1 MITYLNCHSA
11 TPKTHFMITLNKTHL
26 QKCFVLASSLL
37 LFIGAF
43 SQVKYSAKKSLSLTL
58 SGTST
63 LHDWDMKSSTG
74 TFEANFVIAGSNTI
88 NTVNELSFSTKA
100 ESLKSGHDAMD
111 KNAYVALKSDKFP
124 LISYTSNKSTIIK
137 LDASTYSVKTTGKL
151 TIAGT
156 TLDEEIDATCK
167 VNSDKSI
174 TVMGSKKISMKDF
187 GMSAP
192 TFMMGT
198 VQTGNDVVLKF
209 DMKLTKF

>member
-1 MITYLNCHSA
+1 MN
-11 TPKTHFMITLNKTHL
+11 TLNKIRVHKL
-26 QKCFVLASSLL
+26 ILLCSSLF
-37 LFIGAF
+37 LFFSAF
-43 SQVKYSAKKSLSLTL
+43 SQIKYSAKKSISLTL

-63 LHDWDMKSSTG
+63 LHDWDMKSNQG
-74 TFEANFVIAGSNTI
+74 TFEATFTINSSNTI
-88 NTVNELSFSTKA
+88 TVVNGLSFTTKA

-111 KNAYVALKSDKFP
+111 NNAYVALKTDKSP
-124 LISYTSNKSTIIK
+124 VISYISNKSTITK
-137 LDASTYSVKTTGKL
+137 LDATTYAVKTTGKL
-151 TIAGT
+151 TIAGN
-156 TLDEEIDATCK
+156 TLDDAIDATCK

-209 DMKLTKF
+209 DIKLTKF

>member
-1 MITYLNCHSA
+1 MITR
-11 TPKTHFMITLNKTHL
+11 NKTHL
-26 QKCFVLASSLL
+26 HKFFILTTSLF
-37 LFIGAF
+37 LFLGAF
-43 SQVKYSAKKSLSLTL
+43 SQVKYSSKKALSLTL

-74 TFEANFVIAGSNTI
+74 IFEANFVISGNTI
-88 NTVNELSFSTKA
+88 TTVNALSFSTKA

-111 KNAYVALKSDKFP
+111 KNAYAALKSDKSP
-124 LISYTSNKSTIIK
+124 LITYTSNKSTIIK

-209 DMKLTKF
+209 DMKLTKL

>member
-1 MITYLNCHSA
+1 
-11 TPKTHFMITLNKTHL
+11 MITLNKNQFRKL
-26 QKCFVLASSLL
+26 LLLCSSLF
-37 LFIGAF
+37 LFFGAF
-43 SQVKYSAKKSLSLTL
+43 SQVKYSAKKAISLTL

-63 LHDWDMKSSTG
+63 LHDWDMKSSLAI
-74 TFEANFVIAGSNTI
+74 FEANFTITGSKVITA
-88 NTVNELSFSTKA
+88 VNGLSFSTKA

-111 KNAYVALKSDKFP
+111 KNAYVALKSDKSP
-124 LISYTSNKSTIIK
+124 VINYTSNKSTIIK
-137 LDASTYSVKTTGKL
+137 LDETTYSVKSTGKL

>member
-1 MITYLNCHSA
+1 MN
-11 TPKTHFMITLNKTHL
+11 TLHKNQIHKL
-26 QKCFVLASSLL
+26 LLLCSSLF
-37 LFIGAF
+37 LFICAF
-43 SQVKYSAKKSLSLTL
+43 SQVKYSAKKSISLTL

-63 LHDWDMKSSTG
+63 LHEWDMKSSLA
-74 TFEANFVIAGSNTI
+74 TFEANFTI
-88 NTVNELSFSTKA
+88 NSSKAITVVNGLSFSTQA

-111 KNAYVALKSDKFP
+111 KNAYVALKSDKSP
-124 LISYTSNKSTIIK
+124 TLTYTSNKSTITR
-137 LDASTYSVKTTGKL
+137 LDESTYAVKTTGKL

-167 VNSDKSI
+167 VNSDRSI

>member
-1 MITYLNCHSA
+1 
-11 TPKTHFMITLNKTHL
+11 MITLNKTHFL
-26 QKCFVLASSLL
+26 KFFILVTSLF

-43 SQVKYSAKKSLSLTL
+43 AQVKFSAKKTLSLTL

-63 LHDWDMKSSTG
+63 LHDWDMKSNSG
-74 TFEANFVIAGSNTI
+74 SFEANFVLNGNTI
-88 NTVNELSFSTKA
+88 TTVNTLSFSTKA

-111 KNAYVALKSDKFP
+111 KNAYTALKSDKSP
-124 LISYTSNKSTIIK
+124 LITYTSNKSTITN
-137 LDASTYSVKTTGKL
+137 LEASTYSVKSTGKL

-156 TLDEEIDATCK
+156 TLDAEIDATCK
-167 VNSDKSI
+167 VNADKSI

-209 DMKLTKF
+209 DMKLTKL